1 MNAGFKVLFV
11 LSALG
16 VLGAVRAAPSAIDI
30 PREKIQMFCSDDYF
44 KSSRANFV
52 LEDERYGTCK
62 LKLGLALKQKWPD
75 ARRFYILPR
84 VTVELVSQSKAAP
97 VKISRTPLTNFG
109 NPLPDTLHRLISS
122 KDFQTVDLFM
132 NLSGALGTQVAQ
144 NFVAQALGVSG
155 KLTVCA
161 DPLSKGEDPCLTYNV
176 IARFKIYRQ

>member
-1 MNAGFKVLFV
+1 MNSGSKIV
-11 LSALG
+11 G
-16 VLGAVRAAPSAIDI
+16 VLGLLVLGGVQAASNAIDI
-30 PREKIQMFCSDDYF
+30 PRDKIQMFCSDDYF

-62 LKLGLALKQKWPD
+62 LKLSLALRQKWPD

-97 VKISRTPLTNFG
+97 VKVNRTPLTSFG
-109 NPLPDTLHRLISS
+109 NPQPDTLHRLIPV

-132 NLSGALGTQVAQ
+132 NLSGNLQGQVAE

-161 DPLSKGEDPCLTYNV
+161 DPIGKGEDPCLTYNV
-176 IARFKIYRQ
+176 IARFKIYRK